1 MGDSPGFEI
10 LNWIHSGL
18 GYALL
23 IAIAVERIRAWR
35 RRREL
40 RRVLGADNA
49 SQGGAPTLG
58 RMQGDPDGWARE
70 LAGRVDAIHVVSLL
84 ASGDFD
90 RDRYECFIV
99 LRDGAVFELAEGFDA
114 DALIRDARW
123 AGDLLGVAVE
133 VDAPGRD
140 ADQLRSAPECHS
152 TLDYERSLRARSK
165 LGGFLLLGAALVLFS
180 LSLRHQGLVE
190 ALHDDQQTAYEAAVE
205 DAERVNA
212 RREFLNDKR
221 RAYWDTNP
229 PERQN
234 GGEPPLPDEQL
245 QREAEARLPEPPEP
259 HEIAGWT
266 IAYGVL
272 GVAAALWGLLIVV
285 RRRPEPVG

>member
-1 MGDSPGFEI
+1 MGEDLGFEI

-18 GYALL
+18 GYAFLVAV
-23 IAIAVERIRAWR
+23 AIERVRAWR

-49 SQGGAPTLG
+49 TQGGAPTFG
-58 RMQGDPDGWARE
+58 RLQGDPDGWARE
-70 LAGRVDAIHVVSLL
+70 LAGRVDSIHVVSVL

-90 RDRYECFIV
+90 RDCYECFLV

-114 DALIRDARW
+114 DVLIRDARW
-123 AGDLLGVAVE
+123 AGELLDVAVE

-152 TLDYERSLRARSK
+152 TLDYERTLRGRSK
-165 LGGFLLLGAALVLFS
+165 LGGFLLLGAALVFFS

-190 ALHDDQQTAYEAAVE
+190 ALHDDQQTVYEAAVE

-212 RREFLNDKR
+212 RRKLLNDKR
-221 RAYWDTNP
+221 RAYWETNP

-234 GGEPPLPDEQL
+234 GGEPPLSDEQL
-245 QREAEARLPEPPEP
+245 LREAEARLPEPPESVAV
-259 HEIAGWT
+259 AGWT

-272 GVAAALWGLLIVV
+272 GVAAALWGLLIVA
-285 RRRPEPVG
+285 RRRSEAVG